1 MSRAQRRAVD
11 NYRHR
16 LTEKEAGAASR
27 WWALEAG
34 QTLLRSL
41 ARRLADQT
49 AESAELRASIG
60 RALTDEKP
68 RKGGVLAALRRSPL
82 VGAELDL
89 SRSSEQGRDVDF

>member
-16 LTEKEAGAASR
+16 LTERGWSR
-27 WWALEAG
+27 FEVVGLEADK
-34 QTLLRSL
+34 TLLRSL